1 MKDNKVFNHYLSI
14 IGWGALFVWWGVCV
28 MIGPITLA
36 MSAMGTGL
44 ILLIV
49 CAVRS
54 YKGIIQVGSTL
65 LMGIIL
71 LGWGAADQI
80 RLLMKLPGGYS
91 FALALIVV
99 GVSIWITP
107 LLRHTKKVQPE

>member
-1 MKDNKVFNHYLSI
+1 MKEKRAYNHYLSI

-28 MIGPITLA
+28 MINSITLA
-36 MSAMGTGL
+36 LSAMGTGF

-71 LGWGAADQI
+71 LGWGVADQI
-80 RLLMKLPGGYS
+80 RLIMGLPGGYS

-107 LLRHTKKVQPE
+107 LLRRTKKEQPE

>member
-1 MKDNKVFNHYLSI
+1 MKEKQAFNHYLSI
-14 IGWGALFVWWGVCV
+14 VGWGALFVWWGVCV

-65 LMGIIL
+65 IMGIIL
-71 LGWGAADQI
+71 LGWGVTDQI
-80 RLLMKLPGGYS
+80 RLIMGLPSGYS
-91 FALALIVV
+91 YALALIVV
-99 GVSIWITP
+99 GVSIWLTP
-107 LLRHTKKVQPE
+107 LLRRPKPELTE

>member
-44 ILLIV
+44 ILLVV
-49 CAVRS
+49 CVVRN
-54 YKGIIQVGSTL
+54 YKGIEQVGSTVIF
-65 LMGIIL
+65 GIIL
-71 LGWGAADQI
+71 LASSAVI
-80 RLLMKLPGGYS
+80 T
-91 FALALIVV
+91 LISNSRTGEAIVDL
-99 GVSIWITP
+99 T
-107 LLRHTKKVQPE
+107 H